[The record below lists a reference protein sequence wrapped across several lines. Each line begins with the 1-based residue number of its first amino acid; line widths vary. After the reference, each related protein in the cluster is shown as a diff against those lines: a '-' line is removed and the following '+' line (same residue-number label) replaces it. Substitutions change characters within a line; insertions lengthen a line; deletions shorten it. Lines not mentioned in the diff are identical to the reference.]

1 MSKFRSRRL
10 FLGVTAASLVGTI
23 APSVAFAQSG
33 PYGEIGQTDA
43 RKLSASQDFLLSML
57 IARLTDRRN
66 ASFLANTAYQKGYSY
81 VNQSEQGGDA
91 YHWTVPLAFAFNPS
105 LQWYARSW
113 DNLVISTQWQ
123 FAGNRGVDQDALAWL
138 INRINQSPGT
148 DKNLNTG
155 QLLGTWYAMV
165 IAAASV
171 SFSAWLTQKVSA
183 GLAART
189 FRSVEEAQL
198 AVSKAIEN
206 IGDDEL
212 NAIYS
217 QYLFIAQADSYVPLQ
232 STGGF
237 TASKTLN
244 EFQTRNN
251 GVFKFVEGKGWEQ
264 HKGYLLFSAGE
275 GVIDGVTQKISINS
289 SRDSSFTTKGVGRK

>member
-1 MSKFRSRRL
+1 MNDFQRRRTL
-10 FLGVTAASLVGTI
+10 LGLSAASLLGAI
-23 APSVAFAQSG
+23 APSIAFAQSA

-43 RKLSASQDFLLSML
+43 RKLSASQEFLLSML
-57 IARLTDRRN
+57 IGQLTDRRD

-81 VNQSEQGGDA
+81 VNQSQQGGDG
-91 YHWTVPLAFAFNPS
+91 YLWMVPLAFAFSPS

-113 DNLVISTQWQ
+113 DNPIISTQWQ
-123 FAGNRGVDQDALAWL
+123 FAGNRGVDQNTLAWL

-171 SFSAWLTQKVSA
+171 SFSAWLSQKVSA
-183 GLAART
+183 SLVART
-189 FRSVEEAQL
+189 FRSVEEARL

-206 IGDDEL
+206 IGDEEL
-212 NAIYS
+212 NAVYS
-217 QYLFIAQADSYVPLQ
+217 QFLLIAQADSYVPLQ

-237 TASKTLN
+237 AASKTLN
-244 EFQTRNN
+244 EFQTREN
-251 GVFKFVEGKGWEQ
+251 GFFRFVEGKGWEQ
-264 HKGYLLFSAGE
+264 HKGYLVFSAGE
-275 GVIDGVTQKISINS
+275 GVIEGVTQKISINS